1 MNRYLTKAFSM
12 LALVAAVA
20 PQMAFAAEGE
30 AAHSGGGIFAIGA
43 GVAIGLAALGG
54 TLGQGKAISSALDSI
69 GRNPAAQGKL
79 FIPMLIGLAFVE
91 SLVIIAF
98 VIAFQLVG
106 KA

>member
-1 MNRYLTKAFSM
+1 MKGYLTKAFS
-12 LALVAAVA
+12 LLIAAAALM
-20 PQMAFAAEGE
+20 PQLAFAAEGE
-30 AAHSGGGIFAIGA
+30 AVHGGGIFAIGA

>member
-12 LALVAAVA
+12 LALLAAVA

-30 AAHSGGGIFAIGA
+30 VAHGGGIFAIGA